1 MQKEINSIFIIGA
14 GNVGSQLAIA
24 LHSIVEIKGIY
35 SKNGVS
41 SKLIA
46 EELDIPYFEN
56 IDSFPE
62 SDLVLI
68 CSNDDAIEAI
78 INSIPDTAKIA
89 YTSGSIELKNLP
101 GRIKIGVFYPLQTF
115 SKERIVDFS
124 NVPLLIEASNDAFK
138 QELFQLALKLSTN
151 VSFANSDERKKLH
164 IGAVFINNF
173 TNHLAQIAKEYV
185 EANELN
191 WEYLKPLLAETT
203 NKILDLNPFDAQ
215 TGPARRNDQLVIQQH
230 LKELEG
236 LPKDIYKILTD
247 SIIQTYQTKK
257 K

>member
-1 MQKEINSIFIIGA
+1 M
-14 GNVGSQLAIA
+14 
-24 LHSIVEIKGIY
+24 
-35 SKNGVS
+35 
-41 SKLIA
+41 
-46 EELDIPYFEN
+46 
-56 IDSFPE
+56 
-62 SDLVLI
+62 
-68 CSNDDAIEAI
+68 
-78 INSIPDTAKIA
+78 
-89 YTSGSIELKNLP
+89 
-101 GRIKIGVFYPLQTF
+101 
-115 SKERIVDFS
+115 
-124 NVPLLIEASNDAFK
+124 
-138 QELFQLALKLSTN
+138 
-151 VSFANSDERKKLH
+151 
-164 IGAVFINNF
+164 
-173 TNHLAQIAKEYV
+173 AQIAKEYV